1 VVLVTDASASSRTTS
16 ASTKGAASSGRIAA
30 FFDLDKTVIAKSS
43 VLAFTRPFFEEG
55 LMSRRAVLQSTY
67 AQLLYML
74 SAADQAR
81 VDRMREHIAHM
92 CNGWDVEQI
101 KAIVD
106 NTLQDVVTPLVYAEA
121 KDLIAD
127 HRARGHDVII
137 VSASGQEVVT
147 PIARALGASHSTGS
161 RMRIVDGRYAGELEF
176 YCFGES
182 KAVALREMSDRYG
195 YDLSRSY
202 AYSDSATD
210 LPMLQAVGN
219 PRVVNPDRPLRR
231 VAVEKGWP
239 ILIFARPV
247 PLGRRARPSLHALVA
262 LAATLTVT
270 ALILGATRR
279 LVLRRRVSTRSRAL
293 RAHLPAGLNR
303 LLSMP

>member
-1 VVLVTDASASSRTTS
+1 VTDASANPSLPNPSTGS
-16 ASTKGAASSGRIAA
+16 APDSGRIAA

-55 LMSRRAVLQSTY
+55 LLSRRAVLQSTY
-67 AQLLYML
+67 AQLLYLL

-101 KAIVD
+101 KSIVD
-106 NTLQDVVTPLVYAEA
+106 KTLQDVVTPLVYAEA

-127 HRARGHDVII
+127 HRARGHDVVI

-147 PIARALGASHSTGS
+147 PIARALGAAHSTGS
-161 RMRIVDGRYAGELEF
+161 RMRIVDGRYAGEVDF
-176 YCFGES
+176 YCFGEA
-182 KAVALREMSDRYG
+182 KAVAIRELAERYG
-195 YDLSRSY
+195 YDLSLSY

-210 LPMLQAVGN
+210 LPMLREVGF

-231 VAVEKGWP
+231 AAIENGWP
-239 ILIFARPV
+239 VLIFARPV
-247 PLGRRARPSLHALVA
+247 PLGRRARPSLRALVT
-262 LAATLTVT
+262 LAATLGVT
-270 ALILGATRR
+270 ALVLGAARR
-279 LVLRRRVSTRSRAL
+279 YTNFRMR
-293 RAHLPAGLNR
+293 
-303 LLSMP
+303 

>member
-1 VVLVTDASASSRTTS
+1 M
-16 ASTKGAASSGRIAA
+16 AA

-55 LMSRRAVLQSTY
+55 LLSRRAVLQSTY
-67 AQLLYML
+67 AQLLYLL

-101 KAIVD
+101 KSIVD
-106 NTLQDVVTPLVYAEA
+106 KTLQDVVTPLVYAEA

-127 HRARGHDVII
+127 HRARGHDVVI

-147 PIARALGASHSTGS
+147 PIARALGAAHSTGS
-161 RMRIVDGRYAGELEF
+161 RMRIVDGRYAGEVDF
-176 YCFGES
+176 YCFGEA
-182 KAVALREMSDRYG
+182 KAVAIRELAERYG
-195 YDLSRSY
+195 YDLSLSY

-210 LPMLQAVGN
+210 LPMLREVGF

-231 VAVEKGWP
+231 AAIENGWP
-239 ILIFARPV
+239 VLIFARPV
-247 PLGRRARPSLHALVA
+247 PLGRRARPSLRALVT
-262 LAATLTVT
+262 LAATLGVT
-270 ALILGATRR
+270 ALVLGAARR
-279 LVLRRRVSTRSRAL
+279 YTNFRMR
-293 RAHLPAGLNR
+293 
-303 LLSMP
+303 

>member
-1 VVLVTDASASSRTTS
+1 MVVTDTSVNPSRPAPSTGSPDSA
-16 ASTKGAASSGRIAA
+16 RIAA

-55 LMSRRAVLQSTY
+55 LLSRRAVLQSTY
-67 AQLLYML
+67 AQLLYLL

-92 CNGWDVEQI
+92 CKGWDVEQVGS
-101 KAIVD
+101 IVEK
-106 NTLQDVVTPLVYAEA
+106 TLQDVVTPLVYAEA

-147 PIARALGASHSTGS
+147 PIARTLGASHSTGS

-176 YCFGES
+176 YCFGEA
-182 KAVALREMSDRYG
+182 KAVAIRELAEEYG

-210 LPMLQAVGN
+210 LPMLLEVGN
-219 PRVVNPDRPLRR
+219 PRAVNPDRPLRR
-231 VAVEKGWP
+231 EANENDWP
-239 ILIFARPV
+239 VLTFARPV
-247 PLGRRARPSLHALVA
+247 PLGRRARPSPRALA
-262 LAATLTVT
+262 KLAATLGAT

-279 LVLRRRVSTRSRAL
+279 LAKRRMR
-293 RAHLPAGLNR
+293 
-303 LLSMP
+303 

>member
-1 VVLVTDASASSRTTS
+1 MVVVTDTSVNPSRPAPSTGGSPDSA
-16 ASTKGAASSGRIAA
+16 RIAA

-55 LMSRRAVLQSTY
+55 LLSRRAVLQSTY
-67 AQLLYML
+67 AQLLYLL

-92 CNGWDVEQI
+92 CKGWDVEQVGS
-101 KAIVD
+101 IVEK
-106 NTLQDVVTPLVYAEA
+106 TLQDVVTPLVYAEA

-147 PIARALGASHSTGS
+147 PIARTLGASHSTGS

-176 YCFGES
+176 YCFGEA
-182 KAVALREMSDRYG
+182 KAVAIRELAEEYG

-210 LPMLQAVGN
+210 LPMLLEVGN
-219 PRVVNPDRPLRR
+219 PRAVNPDRPLRR
-231 VAVEKGWP
+231 EANENDWP
-239 ILIFARPV
+239 VLTFARPV
-247 PLGRRARPSLHALVA
+247 PLGRRARPSPRALA
-262 LAATLTVT
+262 TLAATLGAT

-279 LVLRRRVSTRSRAL
+279 LAKRRMR
-293 RAHLPAGLNR
+293 
-303 LLSMP
+303 

>member
-1 VVLVTDASASSRTTS
+1 MCEVTFGPIVVLVTDASTNPYS
-16 ASTKGAASSGRIAA
+16 ASPPETGATTHDTGRIAA

-55 LMSRRAVLQSTY
+55 LLSRRAVLGSSY

-92 CNGWDVEQI
+92 CKGWDVEQI
-101 KAIVD
+101 TSIVET
-106 NTLQDVVTPLVYAEA
+106 TLQDVVTPLVYAEA

-127 HRARGHDVII
+127 HHARGHDVII
-137 VSASGQEVVT
+137 VSASGHEVVA
-147 PIARALGASHSTGS
+147 PIARTLGAAHAAGS

-176 YCFGES
+176 YCFGGA
-182 KAVALREMSDRYG
+182 KAVAIRELADRYG

-219 PRVVNPDRPLRR
+219 PRAVNPDRPLRR
-231 VAVEKGWP
+231 AAIENRWP
-239 ILIFARPV
+239 ILVFARPV
-247 PLGRRARPSLHALVA
+247 PLGRRARPSARALVT
-262 LAATLTVT
+262 LGTTVLTV

-279 LVLRRRVSTRSRAL
+279 WTRTRR
-293 RAHLPAGLNR
+293 P
-303 LLSMP
+303 

>member
-1 VVLVTDASASSRTTS
+1 M
-16 ASTKGAASSGRIAA
+16 AA
-30 FFDLDKTVIAKSS
+30 FFDLDKTVVAKSS

-55 LMSRRAVLQSTY
+55 LLSRRAVLQSLY

-81 VDRMREHIAHM
+81 VDRMREHIARM

-101 KAIVD
+101 RSIVD
-106 NTLQDVVTPLVYAEA
+106 KTLQDVVTPLVYAEA
-121 KDLIAD
+121 QDLIAD

-137 VSASGQEVVT
+137 VSASGQEVVE
-147 PIARALGASHSTGS
+147 PIARTLGAEHSTGS
-161 RMRIVDGRYAGELEF
+161 RMRIVDGRYAGEVEF
-176 YCFGES
+176 YCFGEA
-182 KAVALREMSDRYG
+182 KAVAIREMAERYG

-210 LPMLQAVGN
+210 LPMLQEVGN

-231 VAVEKGWP
+231 AAVENDWP

-247 PLGRRARPSLHALVA
+247 PLGRRARPSLRALVT
-262 LAATLTVT
+262 LAATLGATV
-270 ALILGATRR
+270 LILGATRR
-279 LVLRRRVSTRSRAL
+279 LAQRRT
-293 RAHLPAGLNR
+293 H
-303 LLSMP
+303 

>member
-1 VVLVTDASASSRTTS
+1 M
-16 ASTKGAASSGRIAA
+16 
-30 FFDLDKTVIAKSS
+30 
-43 VLAFTRPFFEEG
+43 LAFTRPFFEEG
-55 LMSRRAVLQSTY
+55 LLSRRAVLQSTY
-67 AQLLYML
+67 AQLLYLL

-92 CNGWDVEQI
+92 CKGWDVEQVGS
-101 KAIVD
+101 IVEK
-106 NTLQDVVTPLVYAEA
+106 TLQDVVTPLVYAEA

-147 PIARALGASHSTGS
+147 PIARTLGASHSTGS

-176 YCFGES
+176 YCFGEA
-182 KAVALREMSDRYG
+182 KAVAIRELAEEYG

-210 LPMLQAVGN
+210 LPMLLEVGN
-219 PRVVNPDRPLRR
+219 PRAVNPDRPLRR
-231 VAVEKGWP
+231 EANENDWP
-239 ILIFARPV
+239 VLTFARPV
-247 PLGRRARPSLHALVA
+247 PLGRRARPSPRALA
-262 LAATLTVT
+262 KLAATLGAT

-279 LVLRRRVSTRSRAL
+279 LAKRRMR
-293 RAHLPAGLNR
+293 
-303 LLSMP
+303 

>member
-1 VVLVTDASASSRTTS
+1 MTHAPADPSTT
-16 ASTKGAASSGRIAA
+16 APSTARAPGPGRIAA
-30 FFDLDKTVIAKSS
+30 FFDLDKTVVAKSS

-55 LMSRRAVLQSTY
+55 LLSRRAVLQSLY

-81 VDRMREHIAHM
+81 VDRMREHIARM

-101 KAIVD
+101 RSIVD
-106 NTLQDVVTPLVYAEA
+106 KTLQDVVTPLVYAEA
-121 KDLIAD
+121 QDLIAD

-137 VSASGQEVVT
+137 VSASGQEVVE
-147 PIARALGASHSTGS
+147 PIARTLGAEHSTGS
-161 RMRIVDGRYAGELEF
+161 RMRIVDGRYAGEVEF
-176 YCFGES
+176 YCFGEA
-182 KAVALREMSDRYG
+182 KAVAIREMAERYG

-210 LPMLQAVGN
+210 LPMLQEVGN

-231 VAVEKGWP
+231 AAVENDWP

-247 PLGRRARPSLHALVA
+247 PLGRRARPSLRALVT
-262 LAATLTVT
+262 LAATLGATV
-270 ALILGATRR
+270 LILGATRR
-279 LVLRRRVSTRSRAL
+279 LAQRRT
-293 RAHLPAGLNR
+293 H
-303 LLSMP
+303 